1 VIFDIDIRHN
11 MESETPLLPVTSDH
25 QPNNNNDTKTLP
37 KTRLEIRRRIFGAAW
52 PQALVVCCRM
62 TIDLTNVS
70 ILGYLGTD
78 ALAGSAFAGVVTTI
92 SAIVLWQGFGDAL
105 ITLSS
110 QAIGAGN
117 PKLAGVWLQTSL
129 LAISISSIPVAI
141 IWWNAGNLLRAAGPL
156 FGDAGGPSEEIINY
170 SEQYARYS
178 LVWLLPDAWFAAF
191 SQWLNGQQKV
201 RPTMMINFIFVFYNA
216 LQTGIWYMVGWAR
229 NLKDWGSSALPLQ
242 LHQQKFS
249 GEFPLIV
256 GQQHHVQNNI

>member
-1 VIFDIDIRHN
+1 

-129 LAISISSIPVAI
+129 LAISLGSIPVAI

-216 LQTGIWYMVGWAR
+216 LANWYMVHGG
-229 NLKDWGSSALPLQ
+229 LGTKFKGLGFIGSPIATSSTKILR
-242 LHQQKFS
+242 
-249 GEFPLIV
+249 
-256 GQQHHVQNNI
+256 